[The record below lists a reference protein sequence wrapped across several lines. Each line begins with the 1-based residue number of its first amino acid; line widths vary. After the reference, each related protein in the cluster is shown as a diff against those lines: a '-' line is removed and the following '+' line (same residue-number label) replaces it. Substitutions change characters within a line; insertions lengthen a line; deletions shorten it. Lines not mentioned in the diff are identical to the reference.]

1 MEISYR
7 NIFKTQQSNIKLQ
20 LHYITTNKHIN
31 MRLTQIKDKNNE
43 MQNIK
48 EISLQVKMTENQRT
62 KDHCNILQPPMKLLN
77 QGPSSINPAPACNSI
92 VTDFCIIFY
101 FSLFFMIFGFSMLQ
115 LN

>member
-1 MEISYR
+1 MIIKNHVHTVKMEISYR

-48 EISLQVKMTENQRT
+48 KISLQVKMTENHET
-62 KDHCNILQPPMKLLN
+62 KEHYL
-77 QGPSSINPAPACNSI
+77 S
-92 VTDFCIIFY
+92 
-101 FSLFFMIFGFSMLQ
+101 
-115 LN
+115 